1 MRKISVAVAV
11 IFLFLS
17 NGYCEDRNDITSI
30 RSSKATSAK
39 DLYLDLMKKSLT
51 NWIYGA
57 SENPPMNPQARL
69 ERHDQPPIAMTCIG
83 IKRLDNLQF
92 CVENVLSR
100 KIPGDLIECGAW
112 RGGATI
118 FMRAILKAYNV
129 NDRKVYVADSFEGC
143 PKPDLKKY
151 PQDKGMDLYQQDYM
165 FCPIEKTE
173 TNFKAFGLLDAQV
186 IFLKGWFKDT
196 LPKAPIRQLAVLR
209 IDADLYESKMDSLA
223 NLYPKLSVGGYVIVD
238 DYGCYD
244 ACKMAVQDYRKA
256 NGINDEIKKI
266 DWTGIYWQKTK

>member
-1 MRKISVAVAV
+1 
-11 IFLFLS
+11 
-17 NGYCEDRNDITSI
+17 
-30 RSSKATSAK
+30 
-39 DLYLDLMKKSLT
+39 
-51 NWIYGA
+51 
-57 SENPPMNPQARL
+57 
-69 ERHDQPPIAMTCIG
+69 
-83 IKRLDNLQF
+83 
-92 CVENVLSR
+92 
-100 KIPGDLIECGAW
+100 
-112 RGGATI
+112 
-118 FMRAILKAYNV
+118 
-129 NDRKVYVADSFEGC
+129 
-143 PKPDLKKY
+143 
-151 PQDKGMDLYQQDYM
+151 M

-196 LPKAPIRQLAVLR
+196 LPKAPIRQLALLR
-209 IDADLYESKMDSLA
+209 IDADLYESTMDSLA